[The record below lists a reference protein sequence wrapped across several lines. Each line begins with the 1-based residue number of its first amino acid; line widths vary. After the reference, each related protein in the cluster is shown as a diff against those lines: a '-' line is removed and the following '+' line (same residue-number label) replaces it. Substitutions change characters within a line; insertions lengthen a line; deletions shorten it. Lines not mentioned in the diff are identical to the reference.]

1 MGLFNLF
8 GGTDIN
14 QGLKEYEN
22 TAGAVL
28 LDVRTPQEYKDG
40 HVPGSKNVPLQ
51 SIREAKA
58 VIGRTDTP
66 VFVYCLSGGRS
77 RQAAG
82 MLERMGYDNVKNI
95 GGISAYKG
103 KVER

>member
-8 GGTDIN
+8 GGADIN

-58 VIGRTDTP
+58 VISRTDTP

-82 MLERMGYDNVKNI
+82 MLERMGYGNVKNI

>member
-40 HVPGSKNVPLQ
+40 HVPGSKGGYRQNGYTCFCILPFWRQ
-51 SIREAKA
+51 EPAGGGNA
-58 VIGRTDTP
+58 GTD
-66 VFVYCLSGGRS
+66 
-77 RQAAG
+77 
-82 MLERMGYDNVKNI
+82 
-95 GGISAYKG
+95 GIWQCKKHRRYQ
-103 KVER
+103 RL

>member
-8 GGTDIN
+8 GGADIN

-28 LDVRTPQEYKDG
+28 LDVRTPREYKDG

-58 VIGRTDTP
+58 VISRTDTP

-82 MLERMGYDNVKNI
+82 MLERMGYGNVKNI

>member
-8 GGTDIN
+8 GGADIN

-58 VIGRTDTP
+58 VISRTDTP

>member
-8 GGTDIN
+8 GGADIN

-58 VIGRTDTP
+58 VISRTDTP

-82 MLERMGYDNVKNI
+82 MLERMGYGNVKNI
-95 GGISAYKG
+95 GGISSYKG